1 MDKPTGSSHLN
12 FTLAAVLGGGGL
24 AGYFKAK
31 SVPSLVA
38 GLSFATIYV
47 GAGVLINQGSPAQ
60 GHGLAVIPSTAL
72 LTSMAW
78 RAGKSGGK
86 PMPLALA
93 ILGTG
98 ATIYNVQKYFEW
110 RE

>member
-12 FTLAAVLGGGGL
+12 FSLAAVLAGGGL

-38 GLSFATIYV
+38 GLSFATLYV
-47 GAGVLINQGSPAQ
+47 GSGVLINKGNPGQ
-60 GHGLAVIPSTAL
+60 GHCLAILPSAAL
-72 LTSMAW
+72 MGVMSH
-78 RAGKSGGK
+78 RAIKSGGK
-86 PMPLALA
+86 AMPLSLA

-98 ATIYNVQKYFEW
+98 ATIYNVKQYIEW